1 MGNQKNIKTTY
12 EKYTKTPILN
22 LLLQGFFNAIFLMDK
37 REDKNVTQQQLSNY
51 SHI

>member
-1 MGNQKNIKTTY
+1 MKNTQKPHY
-12 EKYTKTPILN
+12 LN

-37 REDKNVTQQQLSNY
+37 KEDKNVTQQQLSNY

>member
-12 EKYTKTPILN
+12 EKIHKNPTN